1 MLPPSVSPR
10 PRTSVGRALPRHLPC
25 GLLLGSVLVGVLASL
40 AGCAG
45 TGPRGEAAVAEAPPA
60 PSITPDRVEAHL
72 ASFDQ
77 IWETIRDVHYDP
89 ELNGAPWDELRE
101 TLRPRVAAARTDG
114 EARSAME
121 ELLASLGQSH
131 FGVIPG
137 EVYDELDRPSG
148 PDGSPA
154 ESGSAGGESGAP
166 VASSRNP
173 GGIGQPGFDV
183 VVVGDQAIVRRVVP
197 GSPAERAG
205 VAMGWV
211 LSAVDGH
218 DVSKGIAALR
228 EHLDGGEAELV
239 LRRMAL
245 ANLAGDP
252 GETARV
258 TFLAEGDASREVT
271 IELIPPKHIS
281 EPFGNMPRTAV
292 DWEITRIGDIGLFR
306 LGIFLHFSVR
316 LELEAFLDENP
327 DLRGLVIDL
336 RGNPGGIGFMANGIC
351 GHLVDESNLRLGTM
365 LMRDQSMHF
374 NISPQAT
381 VFGGPVAL
389 LIDGGSAS
397 TSEIMAAGLQDLGR
411 ARLFGSNTAGAALP
425 SVFVRLPNGDGF
437 QFAVANYVSTGGSV
451 LEGSGVA
458 PDEVVWPE
466 RSRLL
471 EGVDP
476 PLAAALE
483 WIRQQ

>member
-1 MLPPSVSPR
+1 
-10 PRTSVGRALPRHLPC
+10 
-25 GLLLGSVLVGVLASL
+25 
-40 AGCAG
+40 
-45 TGPRGEAAVAEAPPA
+45 
-60 PSITPDRVEAHL
+60 VEAHL

-183 VVVGDQAIVRRVVP
+183 VVVGDQAIVRRVVT

-218 DVSKGIAALR
+218 DVSKGIAALPR
-228 EHLDGGEAELV
+228 E
-239 LRRMAL
+239 
-245 ANLAGDP
+245 
-252 GETARV
+252 
-258 TFLAEGDASREVT
+258 
-271 IELIPPKHIS
+271 
-281 EPFGNMPRTAV
+281 PR
-292 DWEITRIGDIGLFR
+292 
-306 LGIFLHFSVR
+306 
-316 LELEAFLDENP
+316 
-327 DLRGLVIDL
+327 
-336 RGNPGGIGFMANGIC
+336 
-351 GHLVDESNLRLGTM
+351 
-365 LMRDQSMHF
+365 
-374 NISPQAT
+374 
-381 VFGGPVAL
+381 
-389 LIDGGSAS
+389 GGSGRDRS
-397 TSEIMAAGLQDLGR
+397 GDLPRRG
-411 ARLFGSNTAGAALP
+411 GCLP
-425 SVFVRLPNGDGF
+425 
-437 QFAVANYVSTGGSV
+437 
-451 LEGSGVA
+451 
-458 PDEVVWPE
+458 
-466 RSRLL
+466 
-471 EGVDP
+471 
-476 PLAAALE
+476 
-483 WIRQQ
+483 